1 MGKSR
6 ATDPSSLA
14 HSLFN
19 TIQLLSRSFTSFPR
33 QTHLVFQA
41 VLIHMAFLTPPCPC
55 PPFLNPP
62 LALQSPLL
70 DRPCSLCSLLSPLLY
85 SWRLGTCCWWVF
97 CLQPDLR
104 SCCSS
109 FRALHASQPP
119 FPTSQQHLLPGLLRS
134 IHLAIE
140 SDCGDPSPIHLTSL
154 GASEAVRENPPPA
167 NSLQRT
173 AVC

>member
-1 MGKSR
+1 MSLCYKMGKSR

-19 TIQLLSRSFTSFPR
+19 TIQLLSCSFTSFPR

-55 PPFLNPP
+55 PPFWNPP
-62 LALQSPLL
+62 LALQSPLV
-70 DRPCSLCSLLSPLLY
+70 DSPCSLCSLLSPLLY

-97 CLQPDLR
+97 CLQPRTALGNWQQYSCFWDPK

-119 FPTSQQHLLPGLLRS
+119 FSHQPAASSTWFTEIYS
-134 IHLAIE
+134 
-140 SDCGDPSPIHLTSL
+140 PSH
-154 GASEAVRENPPPA
+154 
-167 NSLQRT
+167 
-173 AVC
+173 